1 MRCFPRSATPPASRR
16 PDLRGC
22 GDGVAHLDE
31 AGQAV
36 IETGAMEVDART
48 TMIAVNR
55 EDPAALD
62 RRFRGLKPALEA
74 MVRDHAAL

>member
-16 PDLRGC
+16 RDLRGC
-22 GDGVAHLDE
+22 REGLAHDE

-55 EDPAALD
+55 EGPAALD
-62 RRFRGLKPALEA
+62 RRFRGLKPASEA